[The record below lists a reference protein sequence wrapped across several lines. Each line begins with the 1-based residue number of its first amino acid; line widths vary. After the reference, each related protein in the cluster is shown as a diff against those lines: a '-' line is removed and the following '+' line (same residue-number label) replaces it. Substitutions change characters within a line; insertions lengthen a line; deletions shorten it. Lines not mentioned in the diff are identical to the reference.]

1 MKFNYVRFIKNITAA
16 SDPDEHVCLASDV
29 SGRFGRYDIE
39 ISGLNS
45 ALKAKDFL
53 ESLKI
58 QTTRKIEGRSRLV
71 SVKDVHSLRHSFCF
85 LAGIYG
91 IQLLI
96 VQSICGHMT
105 PQMTSLYQRHADL
118 KVKQAAM
125 AKMPAFLSTSAS
137 KTLTDRDEL
146 TRLIQSTSDADM
158 GEVLK
163 CVKAHLS
170 KDKTKTSSLVVVQ
183 KFSDVI
189 SKS

>member
-1 MKFNYVRFIKNITAA
+1 MEGNMDFDYAGFLKYVTAA
-16 SDPDEHVCLASDV
+16 TEPDDHVCLASDIG
-29 SGRFGRYDIE
+29 GRFGRYDIK

-58 QTTRKIEGRSRLV
+58 QTTRKIEGRDRLV

-91 IQLLI
+91 IPLLI

-105 PQMTSLYQRHADL
+105 SQMTSLYQRHADL

-125 AKMPAFLSTSAS
+125 AKMPVFLSASAS
-137 KTLTDRDEL
+137 NPLPPREEL
-146 TRLIQSTSDADM
+146 NQIIQAIPDADV
-158 GEVLK
+158 EKILSL
-163 CVKAHLS
+163 VKS
-170 KDKTKTSSLVVVQ
+170 VGKDKGRHLVVIDKGKGVNG
-183 KFSDVI
+183 
-189 SKS
+189 